1 MPYTEKELQSN
12 EFYTSLKDR
21 DKIKYLRSVE
31 KTVAN
36 STTHDNTFR
45 NDNDVVISYE
55 DPDTVGSTLGVRDMI
70 HVEIYQRRYRTNQ
83 DTKDILDR
91 AFTEF

>member
-36 STTHDNTFR
+36 STSHDNTLR

-70 HVEIYQRRYRTNQ
+70 HFEIYQRRYRTNQ

>member
-1 MPYTEKELQSN
+1 MPYTEQELQSN

-21 DKIKYLRSVE
+21 DKQKYLLSVDE
-31 KTVAN
+31 SVNN
-36 STTHDNTFR
+36 STSHDGTLR
-45 NDNDVVISYE
+45 NNNDVIISYE
-55 DPDTVGSTLGVRDMI
+55 DPDNVGSTLTDRDAI